1 MVSKPNSLIGVD
13 HEIYGYLNLDN
24 PKSFLLFAGAGSGKT
39 RSLVNVLQEVREK
52 NLGRL
57 IQNGQR
63 VGVIT
68 YTNAACNEIQRRLS
82 YDPLFHVSTIHSFV
96 WEMIKPFTEDI
107 KGWLRTKLSAD
118 IEELDLKISNAR
130 DINGKTAQQ
139 NIRKREAKATRL
151 DELRLVRKFTYSP
164 TSNRVERGTVSH
176 EEVIQITATL
186 LNESPLLQ
194 NILTNRYPILLIDE
208 SQDTRKEL
216 MEAFIQTQSLNRSKF
231 SLGLFGDLMQRIYGG
246 GKHDLESSLP
256 DDWKTPSKTIN
267 YRCPQRVIELIN
279 SIREEDDKKKQ
290 EPKAGAL
297 LGVVRLFIVD
307 SDTAHKRDVEASIR
321 AKMSA
326 ISEDSLWLEPNQI
339 KALTLEHAMA
349 AIRGNFDK
357 FYLPLA
363 TVDSLRDSL
372 LNGTNAS
379 LRFLCSSLLPLVDAI
394 RVRDEFTI
402 ANIIKKYSGV
412 ISSTNADFCLDPI
425 STLKN
430 TDQSVEEIRAIV
442 SELDPPL
449 AQVLLLIKAYKLL
462 YIPDELNALLVES
475 SSLKND
481 DDEENLSK
489 RSIAWNQALLAPIS
503 HLANYALYINEELGY
518 GTHQGVKGL
527 EFDRVMA
534 IMDDSSAN
542 GFLFRYEKLF
552 GAQEL
557 SQTDIRNQ
565 SEGKDSVLSRTRRLF
580 YVICSR
586 AEKSLAVVAYTKDPK
601 AVKRKSL
608 ESGWFTQDEI
618 EMM

>member
-1 MVSKPNSLIGVD
+1 
-13 HEIYGYLNLDN
+13 
-24 PKSFLLFAGAGSGKT
+24 
-39 RSLVNVLQEVREK
+39 
-52 NLGRL
+52 
-57 IQNGQR
+57 
-63 VGVIT
+63 
-68 YTNAACNEIQRRLS
+68 
-82 YDPLFHVSTIHSFV
+82 
-96 WEMIKPFTEDI
+96 
-107 KGWLRTKLSAD
+107 
-118 IEELDLKISNAR
+118 
-130 DINGKTAQQ
+130 
-139 NIRKREAKATRL
+139 
-151 DELRLVRKFTYSP
+151 
-164 TSNRVERGTVSH
+164 
-176 EEVIQITATL
+176 
-186 LNESPLLQ
+186 
-194 NILTNRYPILLIDE
+194 
-208 SQDTRKEL
+208 

-290 EPKAGAL
+290 EPKAGAP

-363 TVDSLRDSL
+363 SVDGLRDSL

-379 LRFLCSSLLPLVDAI
+379 LRFLCSSLLPLVEAI
-394 RVRDEFTI
+394 RVRDEFAI

-442 SELDPPL
+442 WELDPPL

-481 DDEENLSK
+481 DEEENLSK

-534 IMDDSSAN
+534 IMDDNSAN

>member
-1 MVSKPNSLIGVD
+1 MNKSTSLTGVD
-13 HEIYGYLNLDN
+13 REIYEYLDLEN

-39 RSLVNVLQEVREK
+39 RSLVNVLQEIREQRAD
-52 NLGRL
+52 RL
-57 IQNGQR
+57 IQKGQR

-68 YTNAACNEIQRRLS
+68 YTNAACNEIQRRLA

-96 WEMIKPFTEDI
+96 WEMISPFTEDI
-107 KGWLRTKLSAD
+107 KWWLHTKISAD
-118 IEELDLKISNAR
+118 IEDLNLKISKAR

-139 NIRKREAKATRL
+139 NIKKRNTKSERL
-151 DELRLVRKFTYSP
+151 EELSLVSQFSYSP
-164 TSNRVERGTVSH
+164 ASNRVERGTVSH

-186 LNESPLLQ
+186 LSESPLLQ

-216 MEAFIQTQSLNRSKF
+216 MEAFIQTQSLHPSKF
-231 SLGLFGDLMQRIYGG
+231 SIGLFGDLMQRIYGG

-256 DDWKTPSKTIN
+256 DDWETPSKTVN

-290 EPKAGAL
+290 EPKVGASH
-297 LGVVRLFIVD
+297 GVVRLFIVD
-307 SDTAHKRDVEASIR
+307 SDTALKRDVETLIR

-326 ISEDSLWLEPNQI
+326 IAGDSLWLEPNQV

-357 FYLPLA
+357 FYLPLS

-372 LNGTNAS
+372 LNGTNIS
-379 LRFLCSSLLPLVDAI
+379 LRFLCNSLLPLMHAI
-394 RVRDEFTI
+394 RMGDEFAI
-402 ANIIKKYSGV
+402 ASIIKKYSGV
-412 ISSTNADFCLDPI
+412 ISSNNVDFCLDPI
-425 STLKN
+425 STLKK
-430 TDQSVEEIRAIV
+430 TDQSVEKVRTIV
-442 SELDPPL
+442 STIDPSVE
-449 AQVLLLIKAYKLL
+449 QVLRLVKDHKLL
-462 YIPDELNALLVES
+462 YIPDELNVLLVGS
-475 SSLKND
+475 SNKTNG
-481 DDEENLSK
+481 EEEYNLSK

-503 HLANYALYINEELGY
+503 HLENYALYINDELGF

-527 EFDRVMA
+527 EFERVMA
-534 IMDDSSAN
+534 IVDDSSAN
-542 GFLFRYEKLF
+542 GFLFGYEKLF

-557 SQTDIRNQ
+557 TQTDIRNL
-565 SEGKDSVLSRTRRLF
+565 SEGRDSVLSRTRRLF

-586 AEKSLAVVAYTKDPK
+586 AEKSLAVVAYTKDPE

-608 ESGWFTQDEI
+608 DSGWFTEDEI
-618 EMM
+618 EVM

>member
-1 MVSKPNSLIGVD
+1 MSKTDGAD
-13 HEIYGYLNLDN
+13 H
-24 PKSFLLFAGAGSGKT
+24 
-39 RSLVNVLQEVREK
+39 
-52 NLGRL
+52 LGRL

-151 DELRLVRKFTYSP
+151 DDLRLVRKFSYSP
-164 TSNRVERGTVSH
+164 TSNRIERGTVSH

-290 EPKAGAL
+290 EPKAGAP

-363 TVDSLRDSL
+363 TVDGLRDSL

-379 LRFLCSSLLPLVDAI
+379 LRFLCSSLLPLIEAI
-394 RVRDEFTI
+394 RVRDEFAI

-430 TDQSVEEIRAIV
+430 IDQSVEEIRAIV
-442 SELDPPL
+442 WELDPPL

-481 DDEENLSK
+481 DDNEEEENLSK

-534 IMDDSSAN
+534 IMDDNSAN

>member
-1 MVSKPNSLIGVD
+1 MSKPNSLIGVD

-39 RSLVNVLQEVREK
+39 RSLVNVLQEIREK

-151 DELRLVRKFTYSP
+151 DELRLVKKFSYSP

-194 NILTNRYPILLIDE
+194 SILTNRYPILLIDE

-216 MEAFIQTQSLNRSKF
+216 MEAFIHTQSLNRSKF

-290 EPKAGAL
+290 EPKAGAS

-307 SDTAHKRDVEASIR
+307 SDTARKRDVEASIR
-321 AKMSA
+321 TKMSA
-326 ISEDSLWLEPNQI
+326 ISDDSLWLEPNQI

-349 AIRGNFDK
+349 AIRGSFDK
-357 FYLPLA
+357 FYLPLSKI
-363 TVDSLRDSL
+363 DSLRDSL

-394 RVRDEFTI
+394 RVRDEFAI

-412 ISSTNADFCLDPI
+412 ISSNNADFCLDPI

-430 TDQSVEEIRAIV
+430 TDQSVEKIRAIV

-449 AQVLLLIKAYKLL
+449 AQVLHLIKAYKLL

-481 DDEENLSK
+481 DEEENLSK
-489 RSIAWNQALLAPIS
+489 RSMAWDLALSAPIS
-503 HLANYALYINEELGY
+503 HLENYALYINEELGY

-527 EFDRVMA
+527 EFERVMA
-534 IMDDSSAN
+534 IVDDNSAN
-542 GFLFRYEKLF
+542 GFLFGYEKLF

-557 SQTDIRNQ
+557 SQTDVRNQ
-565 SEGKDSVLSRTRRLF
+565 SEGRDSVLSRTRRLF

-586 AEKSLAVVAYTKDPK
+586 AEKSLAVVAYTKAPE
-601 AVKRKSL
+601 AVKKKSL

>member
-1 MVSKPNSLIGVD
+1 MSKPNSLIGID
-13 HEIYGYLNLDN
+13 QEIYGYLNLDN

-39 RSLVNVLQEVREK
+39 RSLVNVLQEIREK
-52 NLGRL
+52 NLDRL

-107 KGWLRTKLSAD
+107 KRWLKNKLSSD
-118 IEELDLKISNAR
+118 IEDLDLRISKAR

-139 NIRKREAKATRL
+139 NIRKRESKATRL
-151 DELRLVRKFTYSP
+151 DDLRLVKKFSYSP

-186 LNESPLLQ
+186 LNESSLLQ

-216 MEAFIQTQSLNRSKF
+216 MEAFIQTQSLNCSKF

-290 EPKAGAL
+290 EPKVGAS

-307 SDTAHKRDVEASIR
+307 SDIARKRDVEASIR
-321 AKMSA
+321 AKMSV
-326 ISEDSLWLEPNQI
+326 ISDDSLWLEPNQI

-357 FYLPLA
+357 FYFPLA
-363 TVDSLRDSL
+363 TVDGLRDSL
-372 LNGTNAS
+372 LNGTNTS
-379 LRFLCSSLLPLVDAI
+379 LRFLCNSLLPLVNAI
-394 RVRDEFTI
+394 RIRDEFGI
-402 ANIIKKYSGV
+402 ASIIKKHSGV
-412 ISSTNADFCLDPI
+412 ISSNNLDFCLDPI
-425 STLKN
+425 LTLKN
-430 TDQSVEEIRAIV
+430 TDKSVEKVRVIV
-442 SELDPPL
+442 SELNPPL
-449 AQVLLLIKAYKLL
+449 VQVLRLIKECKLL
-462 YIPDELNALLVES
+462 YIPDELNVLLVGLSDET
-475 SSLKND
+475 ND
-481 DDEENLSK
+481 GEDENLSK

-503 HLANYALYINEELGY
+503 HLENYALYINEDLGY

-527 EFDRVMA
+527 EFERVMA

-586 AEKSLAVVAYTKDPK
+586 AEKSLAVVAYTKDPE

-608 ESGWFTQDEI
+608 ESGWFTKDEI

>member
-1 MVSKPNSLIGVD
+1 MSKPNSLIGVD

-39 RSLVNVLQEVREK
+39 RSLVNVLEEIREK

-151 DELRLVRKFTYSP
+151 DDLRLVRKFSYSP
-164 TSNRVERGTVSH
+164 TSNRIERGTVSH

-267 YRCPQRVIELIN
+267 YRCPQRVVELIN

-290 EPKAGAL
+290 EPKAGAP

-307 SDTAHKRDVEASIR
+307 SDTATKRDVEVSIR

-363 TVDSLRDSL
+363 TVDGLRDSL

-379 LRFLCSSLLPLVDAI
+379 LRFLCSSLLPLIEAI
-394 RVRDEFTI
+394 RVRDEFAI

-442 SELDPPL
+442 WELDPPL

-481 DDEENLSK
+481 DEEENLSQ

-534 IMDDSSAN
+534 IMDDNSAN

>member
-1 MVSKPNSLIGVD
+1 MSKPNSLIGVD

-39 RSLVNVLQEVREK
+39 RTLVNVLQEIREN

-107 KGWLRTKLSAD
+107 KGWLKTKLSAD
-118 IEELDLKISNAR
+118 IEDLNLKISKAR

-139 NIRKREAKATRL
+139 NIRKRESKVTRL
-151 DELRLVRKFTYSP
+151 DELRLVKKFSYSP
-164 TSNRVERGTVSH
+164 TSNRAERGTVSH

-186 LNESPLLQ
+186 LNESQLLQ

-216 MEAFIQTQSLNRSKF
+216 MEAFIQTQSLNCSKF

-256 DDWKTPSKTIN
+256 DDWKTPLKTIN

-290 EPKAGAL
+290 EPKAGAS
-297 LGVVRLFIVD
+297 LGIVRLFIID
-307 SDTAHKRDVEASIR
+307 SDTVRERDVEASIR

-326 ISEDSLWLEPNQI
+326 ISDDSFWLEPNKI

-372 LNGTNAS
+372 LNGTNVS
-379 LRFLCSSLLPLVDAI
+379 LRFLCNSLLPLVNAI
-394 RVRDEFTI
+394 RVRDEFAI
-402 ANIIKKYSGV
+402 ASIIKKYSGV
-412 ISSTNADFCLDPI
+412 ISSNNVDFCLDPI
-425 STLKN
+425 LTLKN
-430 TDQSVEEIRAIV
+430 TDKSVDKVRVIV
-442 SELDPPL
+442 SKLDPPL
-449 AQVLLLIKAYKLL
+449 AQVLRLIKDCKLL
-462 YIPDELNALLVES
+462 YIPDELNVLLVGS
-475 SSLKND
+475 SDETND
-481 DDEENLSK
+481 EEEENLSK
-489 RSIAWNQALLAPIS
+489 RSIAWNQAFLAPIS
-503 HLANYALYINEELGY
+503 HLENYALYINEELGY

-527 EFDRVMA
+527 EFERVMA
-534 IMDDSSAN
+534 IMDDNSAN

-586 AEKSLAVVAYTKDPK
+586 AEKSLAVVAYTKDPE

-608 ESGWFTQDEI
+608 ESGWFREDEI

>member
-1 MVSKPNSLIGVD
+1 MSKPNSLIGVD

-39 RSLVNVLQEVREK
+39 RSLVNVLQEIREK

-151 DELRLVRKFTYSP
+151 DDLRLVRKFSYSP
-164 TSNRVERGTVSH
+164 TSNRIERGTVSH

-267 YRCPQRVIELIN
+267 YRCPQRVVELIN

-290 EPKAGAL
+290 EPKAGAP

-307 SDTAHKRDVEASIR
+307 SDTATKRDVEVSIR

-363 TVDSLRDSL
+363 TVDGLRDSL

-379 LRFLCSSLLPLVDAI
+379 LRFLCSSLLPLIEAI
-394 RVRDEFTI
+394 RVRDEFAI

-442 SELDPPL
+442 WELDPPL

-481 DDEENLSK
+481 DEEENLSQ

-534 IMDDSSAN
+534 IMDDNSAN

>member
-1 MVSKPNSLIGVD
+1 MSKPNSLIGVD

-39 RSLVNVLQEVREK
+39 RSLVNVLQEIREK
-52 NLGRL
+52 SLGRL

-107 KGWLRTKLSAD
+107 KGWLKTKLSAD
-118 IEELDLKISNAR
+118 IEDLNLKISKAR

-139 NIRKREAKATRL
+139 NIRKRESKATRL
-151 DELRLVRKFTYSP
+151 DELRLVRRFSYSP

-256 DDWKTPSKTIN
+256 DDWKTPSKTLN

-290 EPKAGAL
+290 EPKPEAT

-307 SDTAHKRDVEASIR
+307 SDTAKKRDVEASIR

-326 ISEDSLWLEPNQI
+326 ISDDSLWLEPNQI

-363 TVDSLRDSL
+363 KVDSLRDSL

-379 LRFLCSSLLPLVDAI
+379 LRFLCNSLLPLVNAI
-394 RVRDEFTI
+394 RVRDEFAI
-402 ANIIKKYSGV
+402 ASIIKKHSGV
-412 ISSTNADFCLDPI
+412 ISPNNVDFCLDPI
-425 STLKN
+425 STLNN
-430 TDQSVEEIRAIV
+430 TDKSVEKVRVIV
-442 SELDPPL
+442 SELDPPVT
-449 AQVLLLIKAYKLL
+449 QVLRLIKDYKLL
-462 YIPDELNALLVES
+462 YIPDELNVLLVGLSDET
-475 SSLKND
+475 ND
-481 DDEENLSK
+481 EEDENLSK

-503 HLANYALYINEELGY
+503 HLENYALYINEELGY

-527 EFDRVMA
+527 EFERVMA
-534 IMDDSSAN
+534 IMDDNSAN

-557 SQTDIRNQ
+557 SHTDIRNQ

-586 AEKSLAVVAYTKDPK
+586 AEKSLAVVAYTKDPE
-601 AVKRKSL
+601 AVKSKSL

>member
-1 MVSKPNSLIGVD
+1 MSKPTSLIGID
-13 HEIYGYLNLDN
+13 QEIYGYLNLDN

-39 RSLVNVLQEVREK
+39 RSLVNVLQEIREK

-107 KGWLRTKLSAD
+107 KRWLKNKLSSD
-118 IEELDLKISNAR
+118 IEDLDLRISKAR

-139 NIRKREAKATRL
+139 NIRKRESKATRL
-151 DELRLVRKFTYSP
+151 DDLRLVKKFSYSP
-164 TSNRVERGTVSH
+164 TSNRIERGTVSH

-186 LNESPLLQ
+186 LNESSLLQ

-216 MEAFIQTQSLNRSKF
+216 MEAFIQTQSLNCSKF

-290 EPKAGAL
+290 EPKVGAS

-307 SDTAHKRDVEASIR
+307 SDIARKRDVEASIR
-321 AKMSA
+321 AKMSV
-326 ISEDSLWLEPNQI
+326 ISDDSLWLEPNHI

-357 FYLPLA
+357 FYFPLA
-363 TVDSLRDSL
+363 TVDGLRDSL
-372 LNGTNAS
+372 LNGTNTS
-379 LRFLCSSLLPLVDAI
+379 LRFLCNSLLPLVNAI
-394 RVRDEFTI
+394 RIRDEFGI
-402 ANIIKKYSGV
+402 ASIIKKHSGI
-412 ISSTNADFCLDPI
+412 ISSNNLDFCLDPI
-425 STLKN
+425 LTLKN
-430 TDQSVEEIRAIV
+430 TDKSVEKVRVIV
-442 SELDPPL
+442 SELNPPL
-449 AQVLLLIKAYKLL
+449 VQVLRLIKECKLL
-462 YIPDELNALLVES
+462 YIPDELNVLLVGLSDET
-475 SSLKND
+475 ND
-481 DDEENLSK
+481 GEDENLSK

-503 HLANYALYINEELGY
+503 HLENYALYINEDLGY

-527 EFDRVMA
+527 EFERVMA

-586 AEKSLAVVAYTKDPK
+586 AEKSLAVVAYTKDPE

-608 ESGWFTQDEI
+608 ESGWFTKDEI

>member
-1 MVSKPNSLIGVD
+1 MSKPNSLIGVD

-39 RSLVNVLQEVREK
+39 RSLVNVLQEIREK

-151 DELRLVRKFTYSP
+151 DDLRLVRKFSYSP
-164 TSNRVERGTVSH
+164 TSNRIERGTVSH

-267 YRCPQRVIELIN
+267 YRCPQRVVELIN

-290 EPKAGAL
+290 EPKAGAP

-307 SDTAHKRDVEASIR
+307 SDTATKRDVEVSIR

-363 TVDSLRDSL
+363 TVDGLRDSL

-379 LRFLCSSLLPLVDAI
+379 LRFLCSSLLPLIEAI
-394 RVRDEFTI
+394 RVRDEFAI

-442 SELDPPL
+442 WELDPPL

-481 DDEENLSK
+481 DEEENLSQ

-534 IMDDSSAN
+534 IMDDNSAN

-552 GAQEL
+552 GVQEL

>member
-39 RSLVNVLQEVREK
+39 RSLVNVLQEIREK

-151 DELRLVRKFTYSP
+151 DDLRLVRKFSYSP
-164 TSNRVERGTVSH
+164 TSNRIERGTVSH

-267 YRCPQRVIELIN
+267 YRCPQRVVELIN

-290 EPKAGAL
+290 EPKAGAP

-307 SDTAHKRDVEASIR
+307 SDTATKRDVEVSIR

-363 TVDSLRDSL
+363 TVDGLRDSL

-379 LRFLCSSLLPLVDAI
+379 LRFLCSSLLPLIEAI
-394 RVRDEFTI
+394 RVRDEFAI

-442 SELDPPL
+442 WELDPPL

-481 DDEENLSK
+481 DEEENLSQ

-534 IMDDSSAN
+534 IMDDNSAN

>member
-1 MVSKPNSLIGVD
+1 MSKPNSLIGID

-39 RSLVNVLQEVREK
+39 RTLVNVLQEIREK

-107 KGWLRTKLSAD
+107 KGWLKKKLSAD
-118 IEELDLKISNAR
+118 IEDLNLKISKAR
-130 DINGKTAQQ
+130 DINSKTAQQ
-139 NIRKREAKATRL
+139 NIRKRESKATRL
-151 DELRLVRKFTYSP
+151 DELRLVKKFSYSP

-194 NILTNRYPILLIDE
+194 SILTNRYPILLIDE

-290 EPKAGAL
+290 EPKAGAS
-297 LGVVRLFIVD
+297 LGVVRLFIVN
-307 SDTAHKRDVEASIR
+307 SDTVDKRDVEASIR
-321 AKMSA
+321 AKMSV
-326 ISEDSLWLEPNQI
+326 ISEDSLWLESNQI

-379 LRFLCSSLLPLVDAI
+379 LKFLCNGLLPLVNAI
-394 RVRDEFTI
+394 RVRDEFAI

-430 TDQSVEEIRAIV
+430 TDQSVEKIRVIV
-442 SELDPPL
+442 SELDPTL
-449 AQVLLLIKAYKLL
+449 AQVLLLIKTYKLL

-481 DDEENLSK
+481 DEEENLSQ
-489 RSIAWNQALLAPIS
+489 RSIAWNQALFAPIS

-534 IMDDSSAN
+534 IMDDNSAN

-586 AEKSLAVVAYTKDPK
+586 TEKSLAVVAYTKDPK

-608 ESGWFTQDEI
+608 ESGWFAEDEI

>member
-1 MVSKPNSLIGVD
+1 MNKPNSLIGVD

-39 RSLVNVLQEVREK
+39 RSLVNVLQEIREK

-151 DELRLVRKFTYSP
+151 DDLRLVRKFSYSP
-164 TSNRVERGTVSH
+164 TSNRIERGTVSH

-267 YRCPQRVIELIN
+267 YRCPQRVVELIN

-290 EPKAGAL
+290 EPKAGAP

-307 SDTAHKRDVEASIR
+307 SDTATKRDVEVSIR

-363 TVDSLRDSL
+363 TVDGLRDSL

-379 LRFLCSSLLPLVDAI
+379 LRFLCSSLLPLIEAI
-394 RVRDEFTI
+394 RVRDEFAI

-442 SELDPPL
+442 WELDPPL

-481 DDEENLSK
+481 DEEENLSQ

-534 IMDDSSAN
+534 IMDDNSAN

>member
-39 RSLVNVLQEVREK
+39 RSLVNVLQEIREK

-164 TSNRVERGTVSH
+164 TSNRIERGTVSH

-290 EPKAGAL
+290 EPKAGAP

-394 RVRDEFTI
+394 RVRDEFAI

-481 DDEENLSK
+481 DEEENLSK
-489 RSIAWNQALLAPIS
+489 RSIVWNQALLAPIS

-534 IMDDSSAN
+534 IMDDNSAN

>member
-1 MVSKPNSLIGVD
+1 VSKPNSLIGVD

-39 RSLVNVLQEVREK
+39 RSLVNVLQEIREK

-151 DELRLVRKFTYSP
+151 DDLRLVRKFSYSP
-164 TSNRVERGTVSH
+164 TSNRIERGTVSH

-267 YRCPQRVIELIN
+267 YRCPQRVVELIN

-290 EPKAGAL
+290 EPKAGAP

-307 SDTAHKRDVEASIR
+307 SDTATKRDVEVSIR

-363 TVDSLRDSL
+363 TVDGLRDSL

-379 LRFLCSSLLPLVDAI
+379 LRFLCSSLLPLIEAI
-394 RVRDEFTI
+394 RVRDEFAI

-442 SELDPPL
+442 WELDPPL

-481 DDEENLSK
+481 DEEENLSQ

-534 IMDDSSAN
+534 IMDDNSAN

-552 GAQEL
+552 GAQAL

>member
-1 MVSKPNSLIGVD
+1 S
-13 HEIYGYLNLDN
+13 
-24 PKSFLLFAGAGSGKT
+24 T
-39 RSLVNVLQEVREK
+39 R
-52 NLGRL
+52 
-57 IQNGQR
+57 
-63 VGVIT
+63 
-68 YTNAACNEIQRRLS
+68 
-82 YDPLFHVSTIHSFV
+82 P
-96 WEMIKPFTEDI
+96 
-107 KGWLRTKLSAD
+107 
-118 IEELDLKISNAR
+118 
-130 DINGKTAQQ
+130 
-139 NIRKREAKATRL
+139 
-151 DELRLVRKFTYSP
+151 
-164 TSNRVERGTVSH
+164 SNRIERGTVSH

-186 LNESPLLQ
+186 LNESSLLQ

-216 MEAFIQTQSLNRSKF
+216 MEAFIQTQSLNCSKF

-290 EPKAGAL
+290 EPKVGAS

-307 SDTAHKRDVEASIR
+307 SDIARKRDVEASIR
-321 AKMSA
+321 AKMSV
-326 ISEDSLWLEPNQI
+326 ISDDSLWLEPNQI

-357 FYLPLA
+357 FYFPLA
-363 TVDSLRDSL
+363 TVDGLRDSL
-372 LNGTNAS
+372 LNGTNTS
-379 LRFLCSSLLPLVDAI
+379 LRFLCNSLLPLVKAI
-394 RVRDEFTI
+394 RIRDEFGI
-402 ANIIKKYSGV
+402 ASIIKKHSGV
-412 ISSTNADFCLDPI
+412 ISSNNLDFCLDPI
-425 STLKN
+425 LTLKN
-430 TDQSVEEIRAIV
+430 TDKSVEKVRVIV
-442 SELDPPL
+442 SELNPPL
-449 AQVLLLIKAYKLL
+449 VQVLRLIKECKLL
-462 YIPDELNALLVES
+462 YIPDELNVLLVGLSDET
-475 SSLKND
+475 ND
-481 DDEENLSK
+481 GEDENLSK

-503 HLANYALYINEELGY
+503 HLENYALYINEDLGY

-527 EFDRVMA
+527 EFERVMA

-586 AEKSLAVVAYTKDPK
+586 AEKSLAVVAYTKDPE

-608 ESGWFTQDEI
+608 ESGWFTKDEI

>member
-1 MVSKPNSLIGVD
+1 MSKPNSLIGVD

-39 RSLVNVLQEVREK
+39 RSLVNVLQEIREK

-164 TSNRVERGTVSH
+164 TSNRIERGTVSH

-290 EPKAGAL
+290 EPKAGAP

-394 RVRDEFTI
+394 RVRDEFAI

-481 DDEENLSK
+481 DEEENLSK
-489 RSIAWNQALLAPIS
+489 RSIVWNQALLAPIS

-534 IMDDSSAN
+534 IMDDNSAN